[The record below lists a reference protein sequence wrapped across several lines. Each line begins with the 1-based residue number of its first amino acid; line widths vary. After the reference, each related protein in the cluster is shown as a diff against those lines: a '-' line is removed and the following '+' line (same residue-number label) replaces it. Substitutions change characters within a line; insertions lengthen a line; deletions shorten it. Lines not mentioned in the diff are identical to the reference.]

1 MVNGRKWREQV
12 KGVALTTVSFLIVS
26 SLMFAFRAHIS
37 VATAALVLVIPVIL
51 GVMIGGF
58 SVGVIGIVL
67 GFVIYDF
74 VFIPPYYTLSVG
86 QTQNWIALGVFVI
99 VVILVSRVVA
109 SLKDA
114 RSLAMEREQNA
125 RRLFELSKLLLGEKE
140 LAELLET
147 VTTSVQLTFGFDAV
161 VLLLQGPEK
170 LEVGASA
177 GQQFTPE
184 ELSQLIPEIGVPA
197 TLFRRSEDGART
209 LFSLALTASGKPMG
223 LLVMRGRQA
232 QSPDAELLSTF
243 ANHAA
248 LAIEQAQLK
257 KQALQAKLL
266 EETDRWRRALLGS
279 VSHDLRTPLASIKA
293 AASGLSDSSADL
305 DPNQKLELLETISVQ
320 TDRLTRL
327 VVNLLDMTRIE
338 AGVLTPRLST
348 VEVAELIEEGID
360 ALGDD
365 QSRDQIQVRNCPN
378 EMFVSADHILISQ
391 VIANLLENAVRYSP
405 KDKPIIIDV
414 SSADSKVILSVSDSG
429 PGVPAEQRE
438 RVFELFH
445 KDSDRGHT
453 GLGLAI
459 AKAFVSAHGGDIT
472 ANSSESGGARFS
484 FALPLVP
491 IDEYGYLDD
500 QAAPDR

>member
-1 MVNGRKWREQV
+1 MVNGRKWREESR
-12 KGVALTTVSFLIVS
+12 GVALAAVSFLIVS
-26 SLMFAFRAHIS
+26 SVMFFFRAHIS

-58 SVGVIGIVL
+58 SVGLIGIVL
-67 GFVIYDF
+67 GFIIYDF

-86 QTQNWIALGVFVI
+86 QTQNWIALGVFVV

-114 RSLAMEREQNA
+114 RSLAIEREHNA

-140 LAELLET
+140 LPELLET
-147 VTTSVQLTFGFDAV
+147 VANSVQLTFGFEAV

-177 GQQFTPE
+177 GQLFSSE
-184 ELSQLIPEIGVPA
+184 ELSQLIPEIGAPA
-197 TLFRRSEDGART
+197 TLYRTSEDGAQT
-209 LFSLALTASGKPMG
+209 LFSLALSAAGRPMG
-223 LLVMRGRQA
+223 LLVMRGSHA
-232 QSPDAELLSTF
+232 QSPDAQLLSTF

-257 KQALQAKLL
+257 QQALQAKLL

-279 VSHDLRTPLASIKA
+279 VSHDLRTPLASIKT
-293 AASGLSDSSADL
+293 AASSLSDLSADL
-305 DPNQKLELLETISVQ
+305 DPNQRLELLDTISVQ

-327 VVNLLDMTRIE
+327 VVNLLDMSRIE
-338 AGVLTPRLST
+338 AGVLTPRPST

-365 QSRDQIQVRNCPN
+365 QARQQIQVRSCPH
-378 EMFVSADHILISQ
+378 EIFVSADHILISQ

-405 KDKPIIIDV
+405 KEKPITIDV
-414 SSADSKVILSVSDSG
+414 SSTSSKVLLSVSDWG
-429 PGVPAEQRE
+429 PGVPADQRE
-438 RVFELFH
+438 RVFDLFH
-445 KDSDRGHT
+445 KDSESGHT
-453 GLGLAI
+453 GLGLSI
-459 AKAFVSAHGGDIT
+459 AKAFVSAHGEDIT
-472 ANSSESGGARFS
+472 LTNSESGGAQFTFS
-484 FALPLVP
+484 LPLVP
-491 IDEYGYLDD
+491 IDEYGYIDD